1 MSKDAIIIS
10 KKKTGAKPCPVD
22 ICSDH
27 TGKMEG
33 MQSLSTACST
43 NQFCLRNCSI
53 KGSICEHCYAQT
65 MSKMYKALD
74 AKLEHNTSV
83 LTTRLLS
90 PAEIPVINCQ
100 VFRFESFG
108 DLHNETH
115 LKNYIAIANANPRVR
130 FTLWSKNYGV
140 VLNYFKTH
148 KCPDN
153 FTMIISSMF
162 INRRMSLAPFKA
174 TGAFK
179 PGQLKVFTVYNY
191 EYLTTHP
198 GAVDINCGSRWCLGC
213 RACYDENEI
222 EEINEILKNEQS
234 KTEKFI
240 KRTSPEF
247 SKECEELAEE
257 LDLVTL

>member
-1 MSKDAIIIS
+1 MP
-10 KKKTGAKPCPVD
+10 KKITDTGKTPAATKRYPID

-43 NQFCLRNCSI
+43 NPCCLRNCRI

-74 AKLEHNTSV
+74 ARLQHNTSV

-100 VFRFESFG
+100 IFRFESFG

-115 LKNYIAIANANPRVR
+115 LKNYIAIAKANPGVR

-148 KCPDN
+148 TCPEN
-153 FTMIISSMF
+153 FTMIISSMY
-162 INRRMSLAPFKA
+162 INRRLSLAPFKA

-179 PGQLKVFTVYNY
+179 PGQLKVFTVYNF

-213 RACYDENEI
+213 RACYDKNEI
-222 EEINEILKNEQS
+222 EEINEILKNEQA
-234 KTEKFI
+234 KAERFI
-240 KRTSPEF
+240 KRTSSRFE
-247 SKECEELAEE
+247 KDCETLAEE
-257 LDLVTL
+257 LDLVTI